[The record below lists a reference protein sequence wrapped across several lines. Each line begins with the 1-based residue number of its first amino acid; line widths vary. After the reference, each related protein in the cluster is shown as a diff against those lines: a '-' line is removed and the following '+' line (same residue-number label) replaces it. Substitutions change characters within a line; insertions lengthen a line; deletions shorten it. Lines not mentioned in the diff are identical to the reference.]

1 MIMHIMLPI
10 KASQRLVYLLIG
22 FLCFLFLGVA
32 LYLQHVGWNGVLYP
46 PCPLCILQRIGFLG
60 VGLFCI
66 IGSIVTPLKKVSYGL
81 AGLFTVG
88 GLSAAIR
95 QLWVIAYPKASC
107 GLDPLETFIN
117 QFQIVQQLPFFFQ
130 ADGLCSTTLPPILG
144 LSIPIWSLLG
154 FISFGL
160 LFITLFFK
168 SMRQITLKKTLSNHP

>member
-1 MIMHIMLPI
+1 
-10 KASQRLVYLLIG
+10 
-22 FLCFLFLGVA
+22 
-32 LYLQHVGWNGVLYP
+32 VGG
-46 PCPLCILQRIGFLG
+46 
-60 VGLFCI
+60 FCI

-88 GLSAAIR
+88 GLSVAIR

-117 QFQIVQQLPFFFQ
+117 QFQIVQLLPFFFQ
-130 ADGLCSTTLPPILG
+130 ADGLCSAILPPILG
-144 LSIPIWSLLG
+144 LPIPIWSLLG

-168 SMRQITLKKTLSNHP
+168 NMRQNKYKKTLSNHL

>member
-1 MIMHIMLPI
+1 MIMHVMLPI

-60 VGLFCI
+60 VGVFCI
-66 IGSIVTPLKKVSYGL
+66 FGSIVTPLKKVSYSL
-81 AGLFTVG
+81 AGLFTFG

-117 QFQIVQQLPFFFQ
+117 QFQIVQQLPFFFK
-130 ADGLCSTTLPPILG
+130 ADGLCSTILPPILG
-144 LSIPIWSLLG
+144 LPIPVWSLLG
-154 FISFGL
+154 FIVFGL
-160 LFITLFFK
+160 LFITLFL
-168 SMRQITLKKTLSNHP
+168 RTYARIYLK